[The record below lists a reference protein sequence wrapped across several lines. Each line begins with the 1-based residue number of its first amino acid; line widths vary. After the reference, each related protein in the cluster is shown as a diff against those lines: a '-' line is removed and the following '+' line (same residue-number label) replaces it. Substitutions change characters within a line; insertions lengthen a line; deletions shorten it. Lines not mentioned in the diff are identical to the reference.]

1 MKTTDYRVVH
11 WHENGKDTFAV
22 HQVFYDHNEK
32 PQRISD
38 DPVIFE
44 TATIDELKDRNFHIA
59 AAFLQDILPGHLY
72 KSSLTNNVG
81 SATILDMFRNRP
93 KGNDDD
99 NVWPE
104 RTTHGLLL

>member
-22 HQVFYDHNEK
+22 HQVFYDRNEK

-38 DPVIFE
+38 DPVILE
-44 TATIDELKDRNFHIA
+44 TDTIDELKDRNFHIA

-72 KSSLTNNVG
+72 KSNLTNNVG
-81 SATILDMFRNRP
+81 SATILDMFKNKPRT
-93 KGNDDD
+93 NDDD
-99 NVWPE
+99 DV
-104 RTTHGLLL
+104 

>member
-22 HQVFYDHNEK
+22 HQVFYDHKGK

-38 DPVIFE
+38 DPVILE
-44 TATIDELKDRNFHIA
+44 TSTIEELKDRNFHIA

-72 KSSLTNNVG
+72 KSNLTNNVG
-81 SATILDMFRNRP
+81 SAKILDMFMTRQRP
-93 KGNDDD
+93 TDNDL
-99 NVWPE
+99 E
-104 RTTHGLLL
+104 S

>member
-22 HQVFYDHNEK
+22 HQVFYDHNGK

-38 DPVIFE
+38 DAIMLE
-44 TATIDELKDRNFHIA
+44 TSTIEELKDRNFHIA
-59 AAFLQDILPGHLY
+59 AAFLQEILPGHLY

-81 SATILDMFRNRP
+81 SAKILDMFRNRP
-93 KGNDDD
+93 KANDDD
-99 NVWPE
+99 NV
-104 RTTHGLLL
+104 